1 MRVKRNVFVFIII
14 IILDP
19 CLSLIAV
26 LKRIWWNFDIW
37 NQQDAGLNQMF
48 LNKYLMLILFLVNL
62 QEKPSIL
69 TVPDLVK
76 ISIDIAKGC
85 QYLEERHFIH
95 R

>member
-1 MRVKRNVFVFIII
+1 MVFIII
-14 IILDP
+14 IDP
-19 CLSLIAV
+19 RLSLIAV
-26 LKRIWWNFDIW
+26 LKRICWNFDIW
-37 NQQDAGLNQMF
+37 NQQDAGLNQKF